1 MEGAAKGLGFFV
13 TAMKYAFFFAAF
25 CSPLSLFAQE
35 LPIKSHVGV
44 CGAESVD
51 MSDED
56 LSEMQACT
64 LEQRDA
70 MGYLMDRWSG
80 YATELKQICVA
91 RSRAGATVD
100 YVELEACMKEGG

>member
-1 MEGAAKGLGFFV
+1 
-13 TAMKYAFFFAAF
+13 MKYAFFFAAF
-25 CSPLSLFAQE
+25 CSPLTLFAQE

-56 LSEMQACT
+56 LSEMQVCT

-70 MGYLMDRWSG
+70 MGYLMDRWSS
-80 YATELKQICVA
+80 YTAELRQACVA
-91 RSRAGATVD
+91 RTSSGAAVD
-100 YVELEACMKEGG
+100 YAELEACMKEDA